1 MAALVRR
8 QDHTIMRT
16 TTLLLALIAAAIF
29 AGCSTT
35 SSHHDFTGI
44 PAADFTVAV
53 TCGEPSTRFS
63 GTIVSD
69 GKTEHLSGTGRS
81 TFQVSGHEI
90 VCAFKKVDAVG
101 RIHMKITKAG
111 GLVGEATNDEKFGG
125 VRAELL
131 YAPDQRYTLFT
142 SF

>member
-1 MAALVRR
+1 MSVRQ

-16 TTLLLALIAAAIF
+16 TILLLALVAAAILS
-29 AGCSTT
+29 GCSTV

-44 PAADFTVAV
+44 PAADFTVTV

-69 GKTEHLSGTGRS
+69 GKTEHLSGTGKS

-101 RIHMKITKAG
+101 RIQMKITKAG
-111 GLVGEATNDEKFGG
+111 GLVGEAITDEKFGG

-131 YAPDQRYTLFT
+131 YTPDQRHTVFT